1 MTRGESTITA
11 IVAEDAA
18 GWRLDRA
25 LAAALPTLSRERVK
39 ALIGGGR
46 VTGPEGALVRD
57 PAAKAVP
64 GGAYALS
71 VPEPKPAHNAPLR

>member
-1 MTRGESTITA
+1 M
-11 IVAEDAA
+11 
-18 GWRLDRA
+18 
-25 LAAALPTLSRERVK
+25 K

-57 PAAKAVP
+57 PSAKAVP

-71 VPEPKPAHNAPLR
+71 VPEPTPAHNEAQDIAVEIVFQDDQVIGQPGSGRVLRAGPRYNALP